1 MRQWGTAMRQRGNG
15 AMKKAV
21 LRVGLVA
28 GVLAFAT
35 HAAAQSRPLV
45 TEDPETVGPG
55 QILLEAGL
63 DYGKDARFPASGLQG
78 NLWRIGTLG
87 LSFGISSIAEV
98 QIDGGIRNRLSITNR
113 FDAPLQDMLT
123 VSGDNTSDV
132 EDIVIGTKIRFLT
145 ETLNRPSMALRFST
159 RLPNAGNESGL
170 GTDTTDFHFGLAMGK
185 TIQSVRVV
193 GNFGFAILGDPV
205 RGDRQNDVITYGVS
219 FARAVAAGME
229 VVAEMNGRANTR
241 NGVPPIATESRSA
254 LRVGSRFTRGPVR
267 FDGAFIFGLTD
278 QDPSWGLS
286 TGFTWVFNAFRIQ

>member
-1 MRQWGTAMRQRGNG
+1 MGQWGNE
-15 AMKKAV
+15 AMKKWI
-21 LRVGLVA
+21 RRFGLIA
-28 GVLAFAT
+28 GVLAMAT
-35 HAAAQSRPLV
+35 NAAAQSRPLV

-63 DYGKDARFPASGLQG
+63 DYGKDARYPASGLQG
-78 NLWRIGTLG
+78 NLWRFGTFG
-87 LSFGISSIAEV
+87 LSFGVSSIAEI
-98 QIDGGIRNRLSITNR
+98 QLDGGVRNRLAITNR

-123 VSGDNTSDV
+123 VTGDNTGDV
-132 EDIVIGTKIRFLT
+132 EDVVIGTKIRFLT
-145 ETLNRPSMALRFST
+145 EGVNRPSMALRFST

-193 GNFGFAILGDPV
+193 GNVGFAILGDPV

-229 VVAEMNGRANTR
+229 VVAELNGRANTR
-241 NGVPPIATESRSA
+241 NGVPPVSTESRSA

-267 FDGAFIFGLTD
+267 LDGAFVFGLTD
-278 QDPSWGLS
+278 QDPSWGFS
-286 TGFTWVFNAFRIQ
+286 TGFTWVFNAFRIP